1 MGPSRDKFVA
11 FNTDYLDARH
21 HHFQSCVQGFTAGK
35 ETKAVRCTVTTYD
48 SETDLRT
55 LRSLFDLQTSG
66 MENADPTSTDSTS
79 TTLPPS
85 ALRPVEDLD
94 NVKSD
99 AQK

>member
-1 MGPSRDKFVA
+1 MS
-11 FNTDYLDARH
+11 NT
-21 HHFQSCVQGFTAGK
+21 
-35 ETKAVRCTVTTYD
+35 
-48 SETDLRT
+48 
-55 LRSLFDLQTSG
+55 RSLLSLVVATAVGVLTGITIFNPAFKDLQQEKKQKQSLSDLQTSG

-85 ALRPVEDLD
+85 ALRPVGDLD